1 MKRSRKIDLLVLG
14 TAVLMTGCSGSASD
28 SEIQQKRYASQA
40 DCERDWG
47 RTTDSQTAC
56 SKSGSGYLGPRYYWN
71 HGSGRPVALMPD
83 GSHRPMSAE
92 ALSRSSL
99 ANSHPSSHASSR
111 SSGVS
116 RGGFGGFGRGS
127 AGG

>member
-14 TAVLMTGCSGSASD
+14 TAALMAGCSGATSD
-28 SEIQQKRYASQA
+28 SDIQQKHYASQA

-47 RTTDSQTAC
+47 RTADSKSAC
-56 SKSGSGYLGPRYYWN
+56 SKSGSGFLGPRYYWN
-71 HGSGRPVALMPD
+71 HASGRPVALMPD
-83 GSHRPMSAE
+83 GTHRPMSAE
-92 ALSRSSL
+92 ALSRSTL
-99 ANSHPSSHASSR
+99 ANSKPASHASSH